1 MNLMLADIG
10 GSGLV
15 HDLFAFLII
24 GVCCLIVWAL
34 GRWAIT
40 ALGAPAMAMTIWTGL
55 FIFVGAIILINFLL
69 GLAGHPFIRYW
80 D

>member
-1 MNLMLADIG
+1 MFLLADVAG
-10 GSGLV
+10 GGLV

-40 ALGAPAMAMTIWTGL
+40 ACGAPAIAMTVWTGL

-69 GLAGHPFIRYW
+69 GLAGHSFIHLW
-80 D
+80 